1 MPRNSQLKFTI
12 GFILLICI
20 GFTSVSGALATEDVE
35 QTNLTTPDIYWRQV
49 QQIVEI
55 GLKENRMIRISR
67 NEEGIARQQLRQSRL
82 FENPTLSTQFDRRG
96 GNTDRERMI
105 SLDIPLPIDG
115 RRGASVNTAKAGVE
129 ESRFRTLNEERL
141 LAKSIRIAIADV
153 VASRMRLGL
162 LRSSLTL
169 AENNQRLTAR
179 SVEEGLRAPLD
190 LNREVVFVN
199 GLRVKVE
206 IAESELAEVES
217 RLCILLSRE
226 TLEGL
231 ELPAALPSARLESIN
246 AKVLHEFAVE
256 RRPDVLEKRAGIRI
270 AKGLLGQERAERR
283 PRVDLML
290 GLRDMTAG
298 FPFTAIDMNG
308 NLSPIEDRMRF
319 SAVGFKIGLP
329 LFNWNQGNISAAKI
343 EVESRGEST
352 SQAELEV
359 RNELDAAI
367 SRFNRTSRSLELMIR
382 GVATQARENLR
393 VVRIAYNE
401 GAMSLDEFLREQ
413 RALIDVELD
422 LIDVARLNSITEAE
436 LIASVGVASFS
447 ELMQAIQSGRT
458 K

>member
-1 MPRNSQLKFTI
+1 
-12 GFILLICI
+12 
-20 GFTSVSGALATEDVE
+20 
-35 QTNLTTPDIYWRQV
+35 
-49 QQIVEI
+49 
-55 GLKENRMIRISR
+55 
-67 NEEGIARQQLRQSRL
+67 
-82 FENPTLSTQFDRRG
+82 
-96 GNTDRERMI
+96 
-105 SLDIPLPIDG
+105 
-115 RRGASVNTAKAGVE
+115 
-129 ESRFRTLNEERL
+129 
-141 LAKSIRIAIADV
+141 
-153 VASRMRLGL
+153 MRLGL

-190 LNREVVFVN
+190 LNRELVFVN

-231 ELPAALPSARLESIN
+231 ELPEALPSARLESIN
-246 AKVLHEFAVE
+246 AKALHEFAVE

-270 AKGLLGQERAERR
+270 AKGLLGRERAERR

-329 LFNWNQGNISAAKI
+329 LFNWNQGNISAAEI

-367 SRFNRTSRSLELMIR
+367 SKFNRTSRSLELMIR
-382 GVATQARENLR
+382 GVASQARENLR

-422 LIDVARLNSITEAE
+422 LIDVARLNSVTEAE